1 MKNLTVKTKK
11 IDCSQANSA
20 QKFQTETDW
29 FTFSQNSFLFF
40 RKDQKNSLKKGK
52 MSTSI
57 HPNNVR
63 STLGRH
69 MLTDGLDLVLDL
81 KKSKGAYLHDSATGI
96 DYLDFFTFFASN
108 PLGMNHDRLA
118 GDPDFIAKL
127 GQVAINKPSNS
138 DVYTQEMAEF
148 LDTFSRIGIP
158 DYMPYAFFVSGGA
171 LAVANALKV
180 AFDWKVQ
187 KNFRKGYRTE
197 KGHKVLHLDKA
208 FHGRSG
214 YTLSLTNTEP
224 NKIKYFPK
232 FDWPRIHNP
241 SIQFPLNEENTQ
253 KVILEEEQAIAQAR
267 RYFEIY
273 EDDIACILLEPI
285 QGEGGDNHFR
295 VEFHR
300 ALRDL
305 ADEFDALFIYD
316 EVQTGV
322 GLTGKFWAHEYYVKP
337 DILAFGKKAQVCGIL
352 ASKRVDEIETNCFHV
367 SSRINSTWGGNL
379 VDMARFQRILEV
391 IEEDKLVDHAY
402 HTGEYL
408 QQKLIDLSGDLEH
421 ITNPRGK
428 GLFCAI
434 DLHDSQTRDA
444 VRKACIK
451 NRMMILGCGKKSIR
465 FRPPLTIQKEQIDE
479 AIDIIRRSYWEVF
492 ENNPVSV

>member
-1 MKNLTVKTKK
+1 MPHK
-11 IDCSQANSA
+11 IDP
-20 QKFQTETDW
+20 K
-29 FTFSQNSFLFF
+29 
-40 RKDQKNSLKKGK
+40 
-52 MSTSI
+52 
-57 HPNNVR
+57 NVR
-63 STLGRH
+63 SALGKH

-81 KKSKGAYLHDSATGI
+81 EKSKGAYLHDSTTGK

-108 PLGMNHDRLA
+108 PLGMNHERLA
-118 GDPDFIAKL
+118 GDPEFVAKL

-138 DVYTQEMAEF
+138 DVYTEEMAEF
-148 LDTFSRIGIP
+148 LETFSRVGIP
-158 DYMPYAFFVSGGA
+158 DYLPYAFFVSGGA

-187 KNFRKGYRTE
+187 KNFEKGYRTE

-241 SIQFPLNEENTQ
+241 AIQFPLDEETTQ

-267 RYFEIY
+267 RYFELY

-295 VEFHR
+295 IEFHQ
-300 ALRDL
+300 ALREL
-305 ADEFDALFIYD
+305 ADQYDALFIYD

-379 VDMARFQRILEV
+379 VDMVRFQRILEV
-391 IEEDKLVDHAY
+391 IEEDRLVEHALS
-402 HTGEYL
+402 TGDYL
-408 QQKLIDLSGDLEH
+408 QQKLIKLSEDIELLS
-421 ITNPRGK
+421 NARGK
-428 GLFCAI
+428 GLFCAV
-434 DLHDSQTRDA
+434 DLPDTQTRET
-444 VRKACIK
+444 VRKECIK
-451 NRMMILGCGKKSIR
+451 NGMMILGCGTRSIR
-465 FRPPLTIQKEQIDE
+465 FRPPLTIQKNEIDDGIE
-479 AIDIIRRSYWEVF
+479 ILRKSCRAVAG
-492 ENNPVSV
+492 SVE